1 MPAFIASPK
10 KRNSAI
16 LPDRGF
22 FIRSKLDM
30 QRICNFKRK
39 ALWWATF
46 LLGLTSLSALASEIP
61 SGVSLSRTTGNHL
74 FVPVRITNRPAW
86 FAVDT
91 GAALTIVDSNRAN
104 SFGGS
109 GEAKVVELPRQIE
122 VNDRVVRV
130 AHIGSLQVGNE
141 DLGAGP
147 VALIDLRAFS
157 AKFQDSGDK
166 VPMDGILGL
175 DILERYRAV
184 IDCAQRRIYLQS
196 ASANSG
202 DLIRRLSAHRLHRVP
217 LRITNSG
224 ALEVEGH
231 IGNQR
236 YSFVVDT
243 GGFATL
249 IPTKVAAQSGI
260 TLVGTTANAK
270 GIHSKERP
278 VSVAIAQQIE
288 IGKFNLGSV
297 IVGVTALPEGPED
310 LTYPFGGLL
319 GADFFFERNGI
330 IDVGNRYLYFR

>member
-1 MPAFIASPK
+1 V
-10 KRNSAI
+10 
-16 LPDRGF
+16 DRVF
-22 FIRSKLDM
+22 FITSKLDM
-30 QRICNFKRK
+30 QRFCNFKRK
-39 ALWWATF
+39 PLGWATF
-46 LLGLTSLSALASEIP
+46 LLGLTFLSAQASEI
-61 SGVSLSRTTGNHL
+61 STGVSLSRTTGNHL
-74 FVPVRITNRPAW
+74 FVPVRINHRPAW

-104 SFGGS
+104 TFGVS
-109 GEAKVVELPRQIE
+109 GGAKVIELPRQIE
-122 VNDRVVRV
+122 VNDRVVPV
-130 AHIGSLQVGNE
+130 ARIGNLQVGNE

-157 AKFQDSGDK
+157 ARFRDSGDK
-166 VPMDGILGL
+166 VQMDGILGL

-184 IDCAQRRIYLQS
+184 IDCAQRRIYLQT

-202 DLIRRLSAHRLHRVP
+202 DLLRRLSVNRLHRVP
-217 LRITNSG
+217 LRITSSG

-249 IPTKVAAQSGI
+249 IPTKVAAQSAI
-260 TLVGTTANAK
+260 TLVGRSANAK
-270 GIHSKERP
+270 GIHSKDRP
-278 VSVAIAQQIE
+278 VSVAIAPQLD
-288 IGKFNLGSV
+288 IGKYNLGSV

-330 IDVGNRYLYFR
+330 IDVGNRNLYFR

>member
-39 ALWWATF
+39 ALWWASF

-74 FVPVRITNRPAW
+74 FVPVRINNRPGW

-91 GAALTIVDSNRAN
+91 GAALTIVDSSRAD
-104 SFGGS
+104 SFGVS

-157 AKFQDSGDK
+157 AKFRDSGDK

-202 DLIRRLSAHRLHRVP
+202 DLIRRLSARRLHRVP

-231 IGNQR
+231 IGSQR

-270 GIHSKERP
+270 GIHSRERP
-278 VSVAIAQQIE
+278 VSVAIAPQIE
-288 IGKFNLGSV
+288 IGKFDLGSV
-297 IVGVTALPEGPED
+297 VVGVTVLPEGPED

>member
-1 MPAFIASPK
+1 
-10 KRNSAI
+10 
-16 LPDRGF
+16 
-22 FIRSKLDM
+22 M
-30 QRICNFKRK
+30 QRLCNFKRN
-39 ALWWATF
+39 ALRWATF
-46 LLGLTSLSALASEIP
+46 LLGITFVGAQASEIP
-61 SGVSLSRTTGNHL
+61 TGVFLSRTTGNHL
-74 FVPVRITNRPAW
+74 FVPVRINHRPAW

-104 SFGGS
+104 LFGVS
-109 GEAKVVELPRQIE
+109 GETKVVELPRQIE
-122 VNDRVVRV
+122 VNDRVVPV
-130 AHIGSLQVGNE
+130 ARIGNLQVGNE

-157 AKFQDSGDK
+157 AKFRDSGNT
-166 VPMDGILGL
+166 VQMDGILGL

-202 DLIRRLSAHRLHRVP
+202 DLLRRLSAYRLHRVP
-217 LRITNSG
+217 LRITTSG

-231 IGNQR
+231 IGDQR

-249 IPTKVAAQSGI
+249 IPRKVATQTGI
-260 TLVGTTANAK
+260 TLVGTSANAK

-278 VSVAIAQQIE
+278 VSIAVAPKLD
-288 IGKFNLGSV
+288 IGKYNLGSV
-297 IVGVTALPEGPED
+297 VVGVTVLPEGPED
-310 LTYPFGGLL
+310 LAYPFGGLL

-330 IDVGNRYLYFR
+330 IDVGNRNLYFR

>member
-16 LPDRGF
+16 LPDRVF

-30 QRICNFKRK
+30 QQFCNFKRK

-46 LLGLTSLSALASEIP
+46 LLGLTSLSAPASEIP
-61 SGVSLSRTTGNHL
+61 TGVSLSRTTGNHL
-74 FVPVRITNRPAW
+74 FVPVRINNRPGW

-91 GAALTIVDSNRAN
+91 GAALTIVDSSRAN
-104 SFGGS
+104 SLGVS

-130 AHIGSLQVGNE
+130 AHIGNLQVGNE

-157 AKFQDSGDK
+157 AKFRDSGDK

-202 DLIRRLSAHRLHRVP
+202 DLLRRLSAHRLHRVP

-231 IGNQR
+231 IGSQL

-249 IPTKVAAQSGI
+249 IPTKVATQAGI

-278 VSVAIAQQIE
+278 VSVAIAPQLE

-297 IVGVTALPEGPED
+297 VVGVTVLPEGPED

-330 IDVGNRYLYFR
+330 IDVGNRYLYFK

>member
-1 MPAFIASPK
+1 MPAFSASPK
-10 KRNSAI
+10 KRKSAI
-16 LPDRGF
+16 LPDRVF

-46 LLGLTSLSALASEIP
+46 LLGLTSLSAPASEIP

-74 FVPVRITNRPAW
+74 FVPVRINNRPGW

-104 SFGGS
+104 LFGVS

-130 AHIGSLQVGNE
+130 AHIGNLQVGNE

-157 AKFQDSGDK
+157 AKFRDSGDK
-166 VPMDGILGL
+166 VHMDGILGL

-202 DLIRRLSAHRLHRVP
+202 DLLWRLAAAHHLRRVP

-231 IGNQR
+231 IGGQ
-236 YSFVVDT
+236 
-243 GGFATL
+243 
-249 IPTKVAAQSGI
+249 
-260 TLVGTTANAK
+260 
-270 GIHSKERP
+270 
-278 VSVAIAQQIE
+278 
-288 IGKFNLGSV
+288 
-297 IVGVTALPEGPED
+297 
-310 LTYPFGGLL
+310 
-319 GADFFFERNGI
+319 
-330 IDVGNRYLYFR
+330 

>member
-1 MPAFIASPK
+1 
-10 KRNSAI
+10 
-16 LPDRGF
+16 
-22 FIRSKLDM
+22 M
-30 QRICNFKRK
+30 QRFCNFKRK
-39 ALWWATF
+39 PLGWATF
-46 LLGLTSLSALASEIP
+46 LLGLTFLSAQASEI
-61 SGVSLSRTTGNHL
+61 STGVSLSRTTGNHL
-74 FVPVRITNRPAW
+74 FVPVRINHRPAW

-104 SFGGS
+104 TFGVS
-109 GEAKVVELPRQIE
+109 GGAKVIELPRQIE
-122 VNDRVVRV
+122 VNDRVVPV
-130 AHIGSLQVGNE
+130 ARIGNLQVGNE

-157 AKFQDSGDK
+157 ARFRDSGDK
-166 VPMDGILGL
+166 VQMDGILGL

-184 IDCAQRRIYLQS
+184 IDCAQRRIYLQT

-202 DLIRRLSAHRLHRVP
+202 DLLRRLSVNRLHRVP
-217 LRITNSG
+217 LRITSSG

-249 IPTKVAAQSGI
+249 IPTKVAAQSAI
-260 TLVGTTANAK
+260 TLVGRSANAK
-270 GIHSKERP
+270 GIHSKDRP
-278 VSVAIAQQIE
+278 VSVAIAPQLD
-288 IGKFNLGSV
+288 IGKYNLGSV

-330 IDVGNRYLYFR
+330 IDVGNRNLYFR